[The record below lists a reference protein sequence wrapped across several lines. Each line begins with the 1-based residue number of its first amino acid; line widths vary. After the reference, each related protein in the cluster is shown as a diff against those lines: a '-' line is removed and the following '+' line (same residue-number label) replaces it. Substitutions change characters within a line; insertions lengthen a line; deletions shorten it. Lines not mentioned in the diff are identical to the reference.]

1 MLLILS
7 PPAQSVNICPLICPD
22 NITSGMSESE
32 TFRILYWKCIV
43 KLSVALTNSE
53 IEAEASCE

>member
-1 MLLILS
+1 MLLILF
-7 PPAQSVNICPLICPD
+7 PPAQSVNICPLIYPD
-22 NITSGMSESE
+22 NITSGMSELE

-43 KLSVALTNSE
+43 KLSVSLTNSE